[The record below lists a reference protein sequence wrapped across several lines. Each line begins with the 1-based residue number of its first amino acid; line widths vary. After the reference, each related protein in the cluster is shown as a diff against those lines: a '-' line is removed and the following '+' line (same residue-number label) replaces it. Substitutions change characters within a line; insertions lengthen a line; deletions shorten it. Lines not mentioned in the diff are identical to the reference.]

1 MRAKLLGRDCN
12 LQTLFK
18 KLEVSSEGISIMTKK
33 ANTYTIFLQ
42 DLKCASANI
51 LKQDILSIGGE
62 LALPYYVAGC
72 LKDRTDGVLIAT
84 EYQLK
89 KLAIKAK
96 KQPFCL
102 KELPEIIESIVQKNN
117 HKKEIMGVLNLN
129 EDSFFKESRSSSK
142 DALKKIEQMI
152 EDGASIVDLGAVSSR
167 PGSEWVS
174 FEEELG
180 RIESVVREIYSSG
193 IYKDARFSIDTI
205 NPKIAEFC
213 LDRGFSIL
221 NDIDGLSNIEN
232 AKIVAKYGASV
243 VIMHKKGTPK
253 NMQVNPQYEDVVLE
267 VEDFFRDRVFVA
279 KSQGIKDI
287 ILDVGIGFGKNL
299 EHNLELIRN
308 LEHFKTLGF
317 PLLVGASRKSMIDRI
332 SHSKPQERLAGTL
345 ALHLEALKN
354 GASIIRAHDVKEH
367 IQALRVQEALRG
379 IYDSKTDE

>member
-1 MRAKLLGRDCN
+1 MRAKLLSRDYD

-18 KLEVSSEGISIMTKK
+18 KLEVSCEGISIMTKK
-33 ANTYTIFLQ
+33 ANTHTIFLQ

-51 LKQDILSIGGE
+51 LKQDTLSIGGD

-89 KLAIKAK
+89 KLATKAK

-102 KELPEIIESIVQKNN
+102 KELPEIIESILQENSYQ
-117 HKKEIMGVLNLN
+117 KEIMGVLNLN
-129 EDSFFKESRSSSK
+129 DDSFYQKSRSNK
-142 DALKKIEQMI
+142 KEALKKIEQLI
-152 EDGASIVDLGAVSSR
+152 DDGASIVDIGGVSSR
-167 PGSEWVS
+167 PGSQWVS
-174 FEEELG
+174 LKEELG
-180 RIESVVREIYSSG
+180 RIDSVVEEIYSSG
-193 IYKDARFSIDTI
+193 IYKDARFSIDSI

-213 LDRGFSIL
+213 FDRGFSIL
-221 NDIDGLSNIEN
+221 NDIDGLSNTKN
-232 AKIVAKYGASV
+232 AKVAAKYGASV
-243 VIMHKKGTPK
+243 VIMHKKGSPK
-253 NMQVNPQYEDVVLE
+253 NMQENPQYEDVVLE
-267 VEDFFRDRVFVA
+267 VEDFFKERVSVA

-308 LEHFKTLGF
+308 LEHFKALGF
-317 PLLVGASRKSMIDRI
+317 PLLVGASRKSMIDKI
-332 SHSKPQERLAGTL
+332 SRSKPQERLAGTL
-345 ALHLEALKN
+345 ALHLEAFKN

-379 IYDSKTDE
+379 MYDSKKDD